1 MSLLD
6 PPSAQNSNIQQVVK
20 LLVGNKVD
28 KERVVTRAQ
37 AEEYARS
44 KGMLF
49 LEARYAARKKRDVLV
64 LPQQAKYQYA
74 DWRIHRWR
82 NARENVRN

>member
-1 MSLLD
+1 M
-6 PPSAQNSNIQQVVK
+6 
-20 LLVGNKVD
+20 GNKVD

-49 LEARYAARKKRDVLV
+49 LEARCVGGWVGGWVVVTAVPRDCCVDVYDFLV
-64 LPQQAKYQYA
+64 A
-74 DWRIHRWR
+74 
-82 NARENVRN
+82 

>member
-1 MSLLD
+1 VETYH
-6 PPSAQNSNIQQVVK
+6 PGRGREVVK

-49 LEARYAARKKRDVLV
+49 LEA
-64 LPQQAKYQYA
+64 
-74 DWRIHRWR
+74 
-82 NARENVRN
+82 

>member
-1 MSLLD
+1 M
-6 PPSAQNSNIQQVVK
+6 PQVVK

-49 LEARYAARKKRDVLV
+49 LEAR
-64 LPQQAKYQYA
+64 
-74 DWRIHRWR
+74 
-82 NARENVRN
+82 

>member
-1 MSLLD
+1 M
-6 PPSAQNSNIQQVVK
+6 
-20 LLVGNKVD
+20 GNKVD

-49 LEARYAARKKRDVLV
+49 LEARCVPALVRQIVFVKRVALEVACRPDVLASFFV
-64 LPQQAKYQYA
+64 YKP
-74 DWRIHRWR
+74 
-82 NARENVRN
+82 

>member
-1 MSLLD
+1 M
-6 PPSAQNSNIQQVVK
+6 VK

-49 LEARYAARKKRDVLV
+49 LEARCACVHSIVFGR
-64 LPQQAKYQYA
+64 
-74 DWRIHRWR
+74 R
-82 NARENVRN
+82 NKILEPYMEGSVYCCYRTKIKGG

>member
-1 MSLLD
+1 MSS
-6 PPSAQNSNIQQVVK
+6 PQVVK

-49 LEARYAARKKRDVLV
+49 LETRCVFLHSNRFFHRSR
-64 LPQQAKYQYA
+64 
-74 DWRIHRWR
+74 RIQLSMHLDPVISFRLSHF
-82 NARENVRN
+82 

>member
-1 MSLLD
+1 MKLFTVSL
-6 PPSAQNSNIQQVVK
+6 PQVVK

-49 LEARYAARKKRDVLV
+49 LEARCV
-64 LPQQAKYQYA
+64 
-74 DWRIHRWR
+74 
-82 NARENVRN
+82 

>member
-1 MSLLD
+1 MTSL
-6 PPSAQNSNIQQVVK
+6 SQVVK

-49 LEARYAARKKRDVLV
+49 LEARWANKKFSMHDDV
-64 LPQQAKYQYA
+64 KN
-74 DWRIHRWR
+74 HRR
-82 NARENVRN
+82 RSSTDTYRVHVFCFC